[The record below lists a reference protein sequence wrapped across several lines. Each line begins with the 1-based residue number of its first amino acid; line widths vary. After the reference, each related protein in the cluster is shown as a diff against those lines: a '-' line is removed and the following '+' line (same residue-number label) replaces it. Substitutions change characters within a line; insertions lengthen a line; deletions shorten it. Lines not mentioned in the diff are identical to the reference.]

1 MVLTVK
7 SLVSIGL
14 MMPGAVVV
22 PWGERPRGHIQSL
35 QFRTMSPARWP
46 LQANTCHERDAS

>member
-14 MMPGAVVV
+14 VSIGLMMLGAVVV
-22 PWGERPRGHIQSL
+22 AW
-35 QFRTMSPARWP
+35 A
-46 LQANTCHERDAS
+46 DAITT